1 MRFPFHKVFHHLLY
15 RQRESGSV
23 IQKLLVVKTEDLNLI
38 AFLYWALLYLVTFLN
53 LAFTYH
59 LKKTTCSK
67 TPECRNTLLA
77 KYLKQ
82 VFL

>member
-1 MRFPFHKVFHHLLY
+1 MKYFVSFIKIDRQNIGFPSIRCSTIYCINK
-15 RQRESGSV
+15 ESGSV

-59 LKKTTCSK
+59 HISLQ
-67 TPECRNTLLA
+67 ENNM
-77 KYLKQ
+77 Q
-82 VFL
+82 